1 MNIHDFKRKKL
12 ASEKISFITCYD
24 YPSARMV
31 SDSTIDAVLVG
42 DTVAMLVH
50 GHPTT
55 VMATMDM
62 MVMHTEA
69 VARGLNKQF
78 IVGDLPF
85 LAYRISHEDT
95 MKNVKRLMQAGANAI
110 KLEGA
115 DAKICETIEDIV
127 TAGVPVMGHIGLT
140 PQAVHQ
146 LGGYKVQGRESEA
159 AQKLLAEAQAL
170 ENAGCFAIV
179 LECIPE
185 TLARHITEALTI
197 PTIGIGA
204 GVETDGQIL
213 VWHDLLALQ
222 TECNPKFA
230 KQFVQG
236 KILLTEAINA
246 YASEVTN
253 KSFPAPEHTYCNK
266 PLKLVTP
273 SDNPIIPSDIE
284 GSA

>member
-1 MNIHDFKRKKL
+1 MNINDFKRKKL
-12 ASEKISFITCYD
+12 AREKISFITCYD

-31 SDSTIDAVLVG
+31 SDSNIDAVLVG

-62 MVMHTEA
+62 MVLHTEA
-69 VARGLNKQF
+69 VARGLDKQF

-85 LAYRISHEDT
+85 LAYRVSAEDT
-95 MKNVKRLMQAGANAI
+95 FNNVKRLMQAGAHAI

-115 DAKICETIEDIV
+115 DTKICATIQDIV
-127 TAGVPVMGHIGLT
+127 TAGVPVIGHIGLT

-146 LGGYKVQGRESEA
+146 LGGYKVQGRENEA
-159 AQKLLAEAQAL
+159 AKKILKEAKAL
-170 ENAGCFAIV
+170 EAAGCFAVV

-204 GVETDGQIL
+204 GVDTDGQIL

-230 KQFVQG
+230 KQFIQG
-236 KILLTEAINA
+236 KVLLTEAINT
-246 YASEVTN
+246 YASEVSNQT
-253 KSFPAPEHTYCNK
+253 FPAAEHSYHNEQ
-266 PLKLVTP
+266 LKLVT
-273 SDNPIIPSDIE
+273 SIE
-284 GSA
+284 AEA

>member
-1 MNIHDFKRKKL
+1 MNVLDFKRKKL

-31 SDSTIDAVLVG
+31 ADSKIDAVLVG
-42 DTVAMLVH
+42 DSVSMVVH

-62 MVMHTEA
+62 MVLHTEA
-69 VARGLNKQF
+69 VARGIGKQF

-85 LAYRISHEDT
+85 MACHLSPEDT
-95 MKNVKRLMQAGANAI
+95 MRNVKRLMQAGANAI

-115 DAKICETIEDIV
+115 GVNICDTIQHIMS
-127 TAGVPVMGHIGLT
+127 AGVPVMGHIGLT

-146 LGGYKVQGRESEA
+146 LGGYKVQGREHQA
-159 AQKLLAEAQAL
+159 AKSLLKDAKAL
-170 ENAGCFAIV
+170 EAAGCFAIV
-179 LECIPE
+179 IECVPE
-185 TLARHITEALTI
+185 ALARDITATLSI

-204 GVETDGQIL
+204 GMHTDGQIL

-230 KQFVQG
+230 KQFIQG
-236 KILLTEAINA
+236 KALLTEALNA
-246 YASEVTN
+246 YATEVSN
-253 KSFPAPEHTYCNK
+253 KTFPAAEHSYHNE

-273 SDNPIIPSDIE
+273 KE
-284 GSA
+284 AEA

>member
-1 MNIHDFKRKKL
+1 MNVLDFKRKKL

-31 SDSTIDAVLVG
+31 SDSSIDAVLVG
-42 DTVAMLVH
+42 DSVAMTVH

-62 MVMHTEA
+62 MVLHTEA
-69 VARGLNKQF
+69 VARGLDKQF

-85 LAYRISHEDT
+85 LAYRISSEDT
-95 MKNVKRLMQAGANAI
+95 MQNVKRLMQAGAHAI

-115 DAKICETIEDIV
+115 DAKICGTIQDIV

-159 AQKLLAEAQAL
+159 AQKLLQEAKAL
-170 ENAGCFAIV
+170 ESAGCFAVV

-185 TLARHITEALTI
+185 ALARDITEALSI

-230 KQFVQG
+230 KQFIQG
-236 KILLTEAINA
+236 KALLTEAINA
-246 YASEVTN
+246 YAAEVSN
-253 KSFPAPEHTYCNK
+253 KTFPAPEHTYCSN

-273 SDNPIIPSDIE
+273 SEAE